1 MTQPPSAPAI
11 SVRFAT
17 EDDLPVLS
25 AKESE
30 AAKGNAARNLEL
42 QAQGDYFLVV
52 GLVNGEIGGNV
63 VLDCRTG
70 NELRPEMKNLW
81 VYPDARRQ
89 GLGAAMT
96 SFMEEKAAG
105 LGFTE
110 IFLGVTPDNPAAI
123 PMYIGL
129 DYTPTGEHRNAANL
143 AVLELDGDQIIND
156 GPTEAIYRKSLLIRR

>member
-1 MTQPPSAPAI
+1 MPQTPSAPAI

-25 AKESE
+25 AKESV
-30 AAKGNAARNLEL
+30 AAKGNAQRNLEL
-42 QAQGDYFLVV
+42 QAAGDYFLVV
-52 GLVNGEIGGNV
+52 GLVGDEIGGNV
-63 VLDCRTG
+63 VLDCRAD
-70 NELRPEMKNLW
+70 NDLRPEMKNLW
-81 VYPDARRQ
+81 VYPESRRQ
-89 GLGAAMT
+89 GLGVAMT
-96 SFMEEKAAG
+96 SFMEQKAAE

-156 GPTEAIYRKSLLIRR
+156 GPTEAIFRKSLLIRR

>member
-1 MTQPPSAPAI
+1 MPQTPSAPEI

-17 EDDLPVLS
+17 EDDLPTLS

-30 AAKGNAARNLEL
+30 AAKGNAQRNLEL
-42 QAQGDYFLVV
+42 QKAGDYYLVV
-52 GLVNGEIGGNV
+52 ALVDGEIGGNV
-63 VLDCRTG
+63 VLDCRAE
-70 NELRPEMKNLW
+70 NDLRPEMKNLW
-81 VYPDARRQ
+81 VYPQARRK

-96 SFMEEKAAG
+96 SFMEEKAAD

-156 GPTEAIYRKSLLIRR
+156 EPTEAIFRKSLLIRR